1 MKTFAMLVAI
11 LASAP
16 FVAETVA
23 QTQAPPP
30 ARERA
35 PSPGAAPE
43 VENAD
48 EGRVEGR
55 VVSINPSRT
64 EITLSDGTK
73 LTTPAGSVLK
83 PGVITE
89 GMLIAASY
97 REENGAKVLTGLD
110 IKDRGPA
117 TR

>member
-1 MKTFAMLVAI
+1 MKAFAMLVAI

-43 VENAD
+43 AV

-55 VVSINPSRT
+55 VMSVDPSRT

-83 PGVITE
+83 PGAITE

-97 REENGAKVLTGLD
+97 REENGAKVLTGLA

>member
-43 VENAD
+43 VENAG

-55 VVSINPSRT
+55 VVSVDPSRT

-83 PGVITE
+83 PGA
-89 GMLIAASY
+89 GASS
-97 REENGAKVLTGLD
+97 TSF
-110 IKDRGPA
+110 
-117 TR
+117 

>member
-30 ARERA
+30 AREPA

-43 VENAD
+43 NAV

-55 VVSINPSRT
+55 VMSVDPSRT

-83 PGVITE
+83 PGAITE

-97 REENGAKVLTGLD
+97 REENGAKVLTGLA
-110 IKDRGPA
+110 IKDRGP
-117 TR
+117 

>member
-11 LASAP
+11 LASALL
-16 FVAETVA
+16 VAETVA

-30 ARERA
+30 ARGRA

-43 VENAD
+43 VENAG

-55 VVSINPSRT
+55 VVSVDPSRT

-73 LTTPAGSVLK
+73 LVTPAGSVLK

-89 GMLIAASY
+89 GMLIVASY

-117 TR
+117 PR

>member
-16 FVAETVA
+16 FVAETIA

-35 PSPGAAPE
+35 PSPGAASE
-43 VENAD
+43 VENAV

-55 VVSINPSRT
+55 VVSVDPSRT

-83 PGVITE
+83 PGAITE
-89 GMLIAASY
+89 GMFIAASY
-97 REENGAKVLTGLD
+97 REENGAKVLTGLA